1 MDNWRTYYHVRHN
14 YILLATLCIFVHLG
28 CESDKPTPSNSP
40 PYFTLIEP
48 NDTTIFQGDSVYVNA
63 TAEDPDNDILTY
75 LFIHNNDTLTAPHWF
90 YPDPDNGVLQ
100 DISYKVTDGN
110 FFVDST
116 KFIVFQNILPVCN
129 ITSPDDG
136 DTVLIGNINI
146 AVEASDEDGQIEYV
160 EFYVD
165 EMLLYTDLEYPYDFT
180 YTDPWFMPGDWVV
193 FKAIAVDDN
202 QGLAAS
208 AISTCPVLFMPVN
221 PHPDTIFVPQDY
233 SSIQEAV
240 DNSLDGDVIMV
251 SDGIYIEHIHLTHPL
266 ILVGNGENTIIERCI
281 SVYSDNVII
290 MDLKVRGWGGVFS
303 YGDAESGIS
312 IRDVTSVLVDNIIAI
327 GGVGCYW
334 WDPLMPEL
342 IMCTWGGSGI
352 RIENSSGVIIQ
363 NSELTGGE
371 IWDFF
376 CGGGPGSGLYGDSA
390 ASVFVIESRLEEGW
404 PMGRSIQALN
414 NSYIGARDCEV
425 IGDLYNDATST
436 IIFP

>member
-1 MDNWRTYYHVRHN
+1 MRHN
-14 YILLATLCIFVHLG
+14 FIIIATLYVFIHLG
-28 CESDKPTPSNSP
+28 CESDKPTLSNGP

-90 YPDPDNGVLQ
+90 YPDPENGVLQ

-110 FFVDST
+110 FIVNST

-146 AVEASDEDGQIEYV
+146 AVEASDEDGRIEYV

-165 EMLLYTDLEYPYDFT
+165 ETLLFTDFEYPYNFT
-180 YTDPWFMPGDWVV
+180 YTDPWFIPGEWVV
-193 FKAIAVDDN
+193 LKAKAVDNDGGTS
-202 QGLAAS
+202 QSTIAAC
-208 AISTCPVLFMPVN
+208 AELFMPVN
-221 PHPDTIFVPQDY
+221 PYPDTIFVPRDY
-233 SSIQEAV
+233 GSIQDAV

-266 ILVGNGENTIIERCI
+266 ILVGNGENTVIERDI
-281 SVYSDNVII
+281 HVESDRVILMNLEI
-290 MDLKVRGWGGVFS
+290 HGWGGVFS
-303 YGDAESGIS
+303 YGNAEPGIF

-327 GGVGCYW
+327 GGTGCYW
-334 WDPLMPEL
+334 WDPMMPEL

-352 RIENSSGVIIQ
+352 HISNSSRVIIH
-363 NSELTGGE
+363 NSDLTGGDT
-371 IWDFF
+371 WDIM

-390 ASVFVIESRLEEGW
+390 ASVFVIESRLEEGR
-404 PMGRSIQALN
+404 PMGSSIQALN
-414 NSYIGARDCEV
+414 NSNIGVRNCEV
-425 IGDLYNDATST
+425 IGDFYYDGTST